1 MALLSSNHRCPKPCI
16 ERRWLLDELD
26 PVVVAHGVPPF
37 SNANGDESDLPLE
50 KMSGINHVGASV
62 ALRSCAT
69 NRGRMRG
76 IK

>member
-37 SNANGDESDLPLE
+37 SNANGDESDLP
-50 KMSGINHVGASV
+50 
-62 ALRSCAT
+62 
-69 NRGRMRG
+69 
-76 IK
+76 